1 MTFVTVDLRDP
12 ACCVKLCVLKLC
24 SKRLQQLDDRS
35 LIWAQCKF
43 VL

>member
-1 MTFVTVDLRDP
+1 MNSLRWASEIQP
-12 ACCVKLCVLKLC
+12 AALSYLFY
-24 SKRLQQLDDRS
+24 SRAPRDLQQLDDRS